1 LVPSLQRHEIDLV
14 IDCGANFGQFAL
26 ALRKEGY
33 SGRIISLEPLLPVFQ
48 RLTTVSSKDP
58 KWDVYNLG
66 LGERKERRR
75 LGVGKTSGFSSLL
88 TPSQLLRGINRNSEI
103 VSDVEIEITTLDAFL
118 CELPNVPRNIF
129 LKVDT
134 QGYER
139 FVLEG
144 ASESLVNIKGI
155 QLEMSLVPLYEG
167 EWVMEDFILYL
178 RDRGF
183 KLIDLKHV
191 YSHPHTLELLQVD
204 GLFWQAVNT

>member
-1 LVPSLQRHEIDLV
+1 MSYRLRESLRRVPRFFGFDVVRYRTLPWSLVPSLQRHEIDLV

-155 QLEMSLVPLYEG
+155 
-167 EWVMEDFILYL
+167 
-178 RDRGF
+178 
-183 KLIDLKHV
+183 
-191 YSHPHTLELLQVD
+191 
-204 GLFWQAVNT
+204 